1 MILTLNKSSIA
12 DYRKFLAVKSLPVYR
27 ITGSQAW
34 FPDEYASR
42 MGIVPQEPIGIDY
55 QPAEFLFEYQRDIT
69 RVALA
74 KRKFAAFWDCGLGK
88 TLLILEYAKAVL
100 PTFAGEKGILIVAP
114 PMVCDQTIDE
124 AEKFYGG
131 SLPIERVDSGKLSE
145 WLATCGGKIG
155 ITNYEAFRNEPAQ
168 GQLGALILDES
179 SSLKSMYGKYAQ
191 GCIALGKGLEWK
203 LACTGTPAPND
214 RIEYANHAVFLD
226 QFPTINAFLARYFIN
241 RGQTQERWVLK
252 PHALELFYCALSHW
266 CIFLTNPGIYGWK
279 DNCESIPPII
289 THIHDVDMTGEQ
301 NDAMRAATGQL
312 FACNPGGITGR
323 KTLSKIAKGIDGSST
338 LKYDFIRELVNQ
350 WPDEST
356 IIWCW
361 FNDEQDRIEKEFPGC
376 ASIQGSTSHKNRRE
390 LLADFKAG
398 RRKVLVSKPDVL
410 GFGLNLQIATRQVF
424 SSLIDSYEQY
434 YQAVKR
440 SNRYGSTKPLNVHIP
455 LLDIER
461 PMAENV
467 LRKATMIQRDTE
479 QQEAIFRAAKDGT
492 VFNWKEAQD
501 ALER

>member
-1 MILTLNKSSIA
+1 MYLTLNKSSID
-12 DYRKFLAVKSLPVYR
+12 DYRRFLAIKRLPVYK

-34 FPDEYASR
+34 FPDEYAIQLGLLR
-42 MGIVPQEPIGIDY
+42 QDELAIEY
-55 QPAEFLFEYQRDIT
+55 KPAPFLFDYQRDIT

-100 PTFAGEKGILIVAP
+100 PTFAGAKGILIVAP
-114 PMVCDQTIDE
+114 PMVIDQTIDE
-124 AEKFYGG
+124 AAKFYGDE
-131 SLPIERVDSGKLSE
+131 IAVERVESGDLGE

-155 ITNYEAFRNEPAQ
+155 ITNYEAFRNELDR

-203 LACTGTPAPND
+203 LCCTGTPAPND

-226 QFPTINAFLARYFIN
+226 QFPTINAFLARYFVN

-252 PHALELFYCALSHW
+252 PHALEPFYCALSHW
-266 CIFLTNPGIYGWK
+266 CIFLTNPGVYGWK
-279 DNCESIPPII
+279 DNCEAIPPIV
-289 THIHDVDMTGEQ
+289 THIHDVDMTDDQ
-301 NDAMRAATGQL
+301 QSALQKATGSF
-312 FACNPGGITGR
+312 FATNPGGITGR
-323 KTLSKIAKGIDGSST
+323 KQLSKIAKGLDGSAT
-338 LKYDFIRELVNQ
+338 TKYAFIRELVGS

-361 FNDEQDRIEKEFPGC
+361 FNEEQDRLEQEFPNC
-376 ASIQGSTSHKNRRE
+376 ASIQGSTNQKARRE

-398 RRKVLVSKPDVL
+398 RRKVLISKPDVL

-424 SSLIDSYEQY
+424 SSLIDSYEKY

-461 PMAENV
+461 PMADNV
-467 LRKATMIQRDTE
+467 LRKAKLIQRDTE
-479 QQEAIFRAAKDGT
+479 QQERIFRAAKDGT
-492 VFNWKEAQD
+492 AFNWKDAQD